1 MNMIVFILA
10 AVLSAGNAEFDRT
23 AAEGA
28 ARITLERAKAE
39 LKSSGPAAGTLKSA
53 MLADPGKFAR
63 LDEAKRECRAVFDA
77 AAEAAFAAK
86 LEAVR
91 EQLQLGDG
99 FKVEFSNEDK
109 AKVSSLFDVTFD
121 RERREACAEQAAKL
135 VSATRPTE
143 ADFDAKQDFEL
154 REEMLERIVREQK
167 TPVFQ
172 ENRLVISERMVEPV
186 IQDARREQRRQ
197 AEYLMRARC
206 DTFAPSK
213 LALDLRRRL
222 EENVAERRSGAEDAQ
237 KAWGVFDGTFKRSV
251 DSAVERRTVERLV
264 KKIELSEVNVEQ
276 DEIARTI
283 AADAAAHVK
292 AQKSEEIF
300 SRRYCEGSLASG
312 LDGVCADAPAG
323 ESEELRA
330 YLSARLHDARV
341 RKAVDSKI
349 KKEVLPKWREVRAKV
364 AEEQFLEIWPAL
376 GDGSWSPA
384 AELADDIAARSD
396 YKKAV
401 HEWRKL
407 AALSELA
414 DAAGGRALME
424 EADRKADQAV
434 AAAFDC
440 ARSAIAAQHKIV
452 DSGHKAVLE
461 ESRRR
466 KDDFWSRTPDLEA
479 VVKILTEATQS
490 RWAEIR
496 LSTLWPDEG
505 RRPANAD
512 AQHAGLFPSVKRK
525 IELIAKVI
533 LEEMKKPEPEEKPE
547 EPKPPEEPP
556 PEEPPPEIEELMEF
570 SISVKRIGSTIEV
583 SLEQGGNA
591 LVTETVSSGRDD
603 FENAMFKVTKALSEA
618 MKLK

>member
-109 AKVSSLFDVTFD
+109 AKVASLFDVTFD

-414 DAAGGRALME
+414 DAASGRALME

-570 SISVKRIGSTIEV
+570 SISVKRIGSAIEV

-591 LVTETVSSGRDD
+591 LVTETVSAGRDD
-603 FENAMFKVTKALSEA
+603 FENAMFKVTKALSET